1 MHKILLSPFIHE
13 TSITVFILL
22 CPFFPYPK
30 EESVYRENE
39 GTHDWALWV
48 VQRLEVQH
56 GRGAV
61 PEMRT
66 GECYVI
72 ETMRRQ

>member
-1 MHKILLSPFIHE
+1 MKLHG
-13 TSITVFILL
+13 IT
-22 CPFFPYPK
+22 K